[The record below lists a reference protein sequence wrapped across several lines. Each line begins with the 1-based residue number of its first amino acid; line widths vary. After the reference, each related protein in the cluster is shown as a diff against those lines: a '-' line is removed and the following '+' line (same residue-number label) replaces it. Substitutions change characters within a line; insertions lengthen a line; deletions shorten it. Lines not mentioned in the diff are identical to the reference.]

1 MVPIRILDQ
10 ETRYQI
16 LKQIGQ
22 GGMGYVYEAIDTSV
36 GKRRVAIKTLRDR
49 PTEESLAMFER
60 EIETLARLG
69 DDDNIVSIINI
80 GECEQDRIRKP
91 YLVMP
96 FLEGQTLDEVI
107 RKGDRLSVERCLRI
121 VRQVCQG
128 LQAAHDKGIIHR
140 DIKPSNIFLRLNDKV
155 KIIDFGLARMVDAR
169 TSMGRKGT
177 LRYMS
182 PEQIA
187 GDEIDR
193 RSDLFSL
200 GVVLY
205 ELLTRTHPFGL
216 NPQVE
221 ADPSGIKAAIERKKP
236 TLLKLL
242 NPDVNDSLCC
252 LGHKALQ
259 KDPRFRFQSAAD
271 MADDLEK
278 VLKNEPLPYC
288 NLDKIGPFLQE
299 AKGALDLGKLDEASD
314 ILDDLEGRGYWHSR
328 IEEVREQVQQAK
340 TTGQVEKLLQ
350 QATEYIASDKPKL
363 ALNSLRRV
371 LAIEP
376 EQKEAKRLVT
386 EVERLLEDRDLA
398 SLLESAQSALDN
410 DDFDV
415 AEQLIKNVISSR
427 PNHPVALT
435 LLKQI
440 AQRRGLFQDRKH
452 QEEAVFEKAVKALQS
467 GDISTA
473 FRNAEELV
481 RLANFDK
488 HPDPRY
494 AEIYTKV
501 RSTHDFLLR
510 KYDEAEKLME
520 ERKLHDAKK
529 VCEEVLGKHPNDI
542 GFRAL
547 LNRINHREIE
557 VRSAEIATILA
568 IVNNEPNLDRKLEIL
583 EQGLQDHQKEPRL
596 LDAIRSAKEL
606 GEVVKSIVDA
616 ARELEYQQDF
626 EGAEAQFETLRR
638 IYPLYPGLDFQ
649 LARLRQS
656 RHDHLKEKAR
666 TGIIDEIRRCLA
678 EGLFDQ
684 AIDLANSSEEFRDDP
699 SLEQLKKD
707 AVLGLQRLSQVKDLC
722 ARADQY
728 VQKEQFEDA
737 IPVLEQANSLAPEN
751 VWARKL
757 LVDSLYGLAARRLDG
772 NDLSAATELLDRLLS
787 IDRNHERARAL
798 HEVVQER
805 KRNEF
810 VGQTIAR
817 AEELRLQ
824 GQLPAALTLLKDG
837 LKTYRSEPRLSGRL
851 DEFQKLSRDQARQQ
865 AIDRLRTE
873 VETLRKT
880 RSFVQAQERIREVM
894 AEHGDGPQLQE
905 LLATVRKEVAD
916 QRKQE
921 SIAALLDE
929 IQRLE
934 EEKTLPALR
943 KALMLV
949 TESPYLDATASS
961 LLECRERLEKKIE
974 EASASFAQH
983 EARIN
988 ECFEQQDLEG
998 ALDFVRQA
1006 LQIDP
1011 EDQRLHAL
1019 EKRVA
1024 RKVKL
1029 QRWLKPLKQVSLPAV
1044 PKRVYKA
1051 AGIAALVVVALAL
1064 GYGGYWLLKI
1074 RTTGTARLV
1083 IDSVPTG
1090 ARVFIANQE
1099 KGITPYRES
1108 IPLPSAAQ
1116 QISIKFVLS
1125 GYIDSEQVLTLEPGK
1140 TEYNLSGIVLTK
1152 VPPSPGEEAVQRA
1165 QLSYDRLSQM
1175 LPESADFLP
1184 EIDQFVGAINQVLG
1198 TSTDQSEPR
1207 GQATNLKGQLKANL
1221 MEKLSGLQTG
1231 TSKEQLLLE
1240 AINRVDPDDAEIRD
1254 KQTKPLDNLKAQ
1266 IGAAKQ
1272 KKLFLSSEAGGALTP
1287 LKRLIDSFPA
1297 EQNYYQ
1303 AQVKDIA
1310 SKVISLLQEKCQGL
1324 TPDCQRYGEIA
1335 RIDFPNDPRIPNIVK
1350 NAPPVTTRPTTT
1362 NPAGPGPTPPPP
1374 PPPTRPPVELTITQN
1389 AQRMEAAFA
1398 QKRYVLPLED
1408 SSSQLA
1414 STIVQL
1420 SGTSPS
1426 ELSRDANLLVVRA
1439 RDLRTVSL
1447 QLATQEAGRL
1457 TQSSR
1462 LVQALTSRKAA
1473 TDVRADLDLS
1483 QKMIEA
1489 VATFGSNPELT
1500 ALSGKI
1506 KTWLP
1511 GLQRLLDSRQYPV
1524 SHSHSFGSCNGILT
1538 IDGFGIEYAS
1548 SERPADNF
1556 QIPYDLAG
1564 TSGDAGNVQQFDA
1577 RRDGDSLAVK
1587 RLNPGPAG
1595 KVSNWKL
1602 KYRQS
1607 DASATT
1613 KATEMQQAIEE
1624 FRKVRAGIMQAGQR

>member
-787 IDRNHERARAL
+787 IDRNHERAKAL

-805 KRNEF
+805 KRNES
-810 VGQTIAR
+810 VAQTITR
-817 AEELRLQ
+817 AEEFRLQ

-921 SIAALLDE
+921 SIAGLLDE

-934 EEKTLPALR
+934 EQKTLPALR

-988 ECFEQQDLEG
+988 ECFEQQDLEA

-1064 GYGGYWLLKI
+1064 GYGGYRLLKI

-1099 KGITPYRES
+1099 KGITPYTES
-1108 IPLPSAAQ
+1108 ITVPSAVQ
-1116 QISIKFVLS
+1116 QIPVRLVLA
-1125 GYIDSEQVLTLEPGK
+1125 GYPDHDQVLTLEPGK
-1140 TEYNLSGIVLTK
+1140 TDYNFSGIVLVK
-1152 VPPSPGEEAVQRA
+1152 GQPSPEEEALQRA
-1165 QLSYDRLSQM
+1165 HASYDRLLQM
-1175 LPESADFLP
+1175 LPENNDFLM
-1184 EIDQFVGAINQVLG
+1184 EIDQFVRAKNQILGSSADRSEFREQVL
-1198 TSTDQSEPR
+1198 SL
-1207 GQATNLKGQLKANL
+1207 NGQLKSNL
-1221 MEKLSGLQTG
+1221 QEKLSAAQTE
-1231 TSKEQLLLE
+1231 TSNEQLLLE
-1240 AINRVDPDDAEIRD
+1240 VINRVDPDDPVISERLAKSLGNLPSLKTKIAE
-1254 KQTKPLDNLKAQ
+1254 AV
-1266 IGAAKQ
+1266 Q
-1272 KKLFLSSEAGGALTP
+1272 KKVFLTSEAGGALTL
-1287 LKRLIDSFPA
+1287 LKRLITGYPS
-1297 EQNYYQ
+1297 EQSYYQ
-1303 AQVKDIA
+1303 TQRREIRSQAMT
-1310 SKVISLLQEKCQGL
+1310 LLQGKCPVQ
-1324 TPDCQRYGEIA
+1324 TADCQKYADIVRV
-1335 RIDFPNDPRIPNIVK
+1335 DFPNDQQVAAILNNASKGGPN
-1350 NAPPVTTRPTTT
+1350 PPP
-1362 NPAGPGPTPPPP
+1362 PPPP
-1374 PPPTRPPVELTITQN
+1374 PPPTPGSPSRNTSVEASMTQT

-1408 SSSQLA
+1408 SSAQLA

-1439 RDLRTVSL
+1439 KDLRTVSL

-1506 KTWLP
+1506 KTWVP

-1548 SERPADNF
+1548 SERQADNF

-1607 DASATT
+1607 DASTTT